1 MPPTIQPNPQDVDWI
16 VSLASGTTYPDRN
29 SALVA
34 ATALSA
40 ANANVNVQLAD
51 VQEVVSAPASPIL
64 AQVNMATQLFVVQLA
79 SGTTYY
85 PLETARVAAY
95 ALSAANANAPVNV
108 SRVLELVT
116 SP

>member
-1 MPPTIQPNPQDVDWI
+1 MPTIQMSPGDIPWI

-40 ANANVNVQLAD
+40 ANTNASVQLAD

-64 AQVNMATQLFVVQLA
+64 AQVNLSTQLFVIQLA
-79 SGTTYY
+79 SATTYI

-95 ALSAANANAPVNV
+95 ALSAANSNAPVNV

-116 SP
+116 AP